1 MESHTVAGVPSRNLR
16 SRELQRLVR
25 TEWEQQRYFPLQLA
39 TELSR
44 QFATHGLQFFKVNKT
59 FTHVSV
65 ARPQFLDLETTP
77 VSENIKRIIAHINAH
92 PKCSRRQLIETLAP
106 SPPQPAVIEI
116 KPETE
121 APGSACRLQ
130 AAGAEGPPEG
140 GTPNVPAATAEPTP
154 EQNAIIADLH
164 WLVHQGHVI
173 EFADGRLETAKKPA
187 PRPPKPEKKPAEEK
201 PVAEGEAALSTTEPV
216 SPGGSCRCD
225 RRAEIQA
232 PAETPAPA
240 AESVAERAPATLPPM
255 KRPRRRLSRRRDD
268 CTGAVELYET
278 CSVFHAQI
286 EARLNVAPSY
296 KFLASFNSTALLTL
310 PMPFSKLGLAPAV
323 LEGVRAAGYITPT
336 PIQLRAIPLVLA
348 GRDVIG
354 SAQTG
359 TGKTAAFALPILSK
373 LGQHAPGPR
382 ALILEPTRELAA
394 QVETAFH
401 DYARFTNLKTTVVF
415 GGVGYGRQN
424 DELRAGTDI
433 VVATPG
439 RLLDHLERGT
449 VRLDK
454 VQFLVLDEADRMLDM
469 GFLPD
474 VRRIVERCPR
484 QRHTSLFSA
493 TIPPQIETLIQWAMK
508 NPETIEIGAR
518 RTPAETVKHVI
529 YPVADS
535 QKSDLLLE
543 LLKRVNYNSVLV
555 FCRTKHGA
563 DRIAG
568 LLKRNNHAV
577 AVLHSNRTQRE
588 REQALKGF
596 RDGRFEV
603 LVATD
608 IAARG
613 LDIADVSHVIN
624 YDVPQHP
631 EDYIHRIGRTGRA
644 EHSGD
649 AFTIMT
655 AEDAS
660 HVFAIERFIS
670 QKIPRVKLENF
681 DYKYTML
688 FEEGKARPA
697 QRRFP
702 RQSPRRARPRRL
714 PLRHG
719 QTEKVTTGTELAL
732 RC

>member
-1 MESHTVAGVPSRNLR
+1 
-16 SRELQRLVR
+16 
-25 TEWEQQRYFPLQLA
+25 
-39 TELSR
+39 
-44 QFATHGLQFFKVNKT
+44 
-59 FTHVSV
+59 
-65 ARPQFLDLETTP
+65 
-77 VSENIKRIIAHINAH
+77 
-92 PKCSRRQLIETLAP
+92 
-106 SPPQPAVIEI
+106 
-116 KPETE
+116 
-121 APGSACRLQ
+121 
-130 AAGAEGPPEG
+130 
-140 GTPNVPAATAEPTP
+140 
-154 EQNAIIADLH
+154 
-164 WLVHQGHVI
+164 
-173 EFADGRLETAKKPA
+173 
-187 PRPPKPEKKPAEEK
+187 
-201 PVAEGEAALSTTEPV
+201 
-216 SPGGSCRCD
+216 
-225 RRAEIQA
+225 
-232 PAETPAPA
+232 
-240 AESVAERAPATLPPM
+240 
-255 KRPRRRLSRRRDD
+255 
-268 CTGAVELYET
+268 
-278 CSVFHAQI
+278 
-286 EARLNVAPSY
+286 
-296 KFLASFNSTALLTL
+296 
-310 PMPFSKLGLAPAV
+310 
-323 LEGVRAAGYITPT
+323 
-336 PIQLRAIPLVLA
+336 
-348 GRDVIG
+348 
-354 SAQTG
+354 
-359 TGKTAAFALPILSK
+359 
-373 LGQHAPGPR
+373 
-382 ALILEPTRELAA
+382 
-394 QVETAFH
+394 
-401 DYARFTNLKTTVVF
+401 
-415 GGVGYGRQN
+415 
-424 DELRAGTDI
+424 
-433 VVATPG
+433 
-439 RLLDHLERGT
+439 
-449 VRLDK
+449 
-454 VQFLVLDEADRMLDM
+454 MLDM

-555 FCRTKHGA
+555 FCRTKYGA

-613 LDIADVSHVIN
+613 LDIADVSHVVN

-644 EHSGD
+644 EASGD

-688 FEEGKARPA
+688 FEEGKPGQPKGGFPGKARGA
-697 QRRFP
+697 RVHGGYHFGMARR
-702 RQSPRRARPRRL
+702 RR
-714 PLRHG
+714 
-719 QTEKVTTGTELAL
+719 
-732 RC
+732 